1 MVRCC
6 IRQAIPADAP
16 RIIHMI
22 KVVGAEGGYL
32 YTSRYIPT
40 PQWEAAL
47 HCPDSAP
54 RHLLLVAEQD
64 GVLIGVARLFPCD
77 AAPEGGNTGELGL
90 LVVDRLR
97 GRGVGTA
104 LIQEIL
110 HRALALGYVRIVL
123 SVRRANERAVRL
135 YRRFGFEVESVQW
148 REYAFLGEQEELRM
162 ALTLNP
168 GGFGGKLMTPLPLVR
183 QRPTPADEESLELP
197 LFAPDV
203 VTTPAAVVVSLDQH
217 GRAGPACLEGEPEV
231 DTDCAC
237 E

>member
-1 MVRCC
+1 MVRYC

-16 RIIHMI
+16 RIIHAI
-22 KVVGAEGGYL
+22 NVVGAEGGYL

-47 HCPDSAP
+47 HCPDSVP
-54 RHLLLVAEQD
+54 DHLLLIAEQD

-77 AAPEGGNTGELGL
+77 AAPGGDTTGELGL
-90 LVVDRLR
+90 VVVDHLR

-104 LIQEIL
+104 LIREIL
-110 HRALALGYVRIVL
+110 HRALTLGYVRIVL

-168 GGFGGKLMTPLPLVR
+168 GGFGGRPMTLLPLVQR
-183 QRPTPADEESLELP
+183 QPTSADEESLELP

-203 VTTPAAVVVSLDQH
+203 VTTLAAVVVSLDQH
-217 GRAGPACLEGEPEV
+217 GQTGPACLEGGPGV
-231 DTDCAC
+231 DSDCAC